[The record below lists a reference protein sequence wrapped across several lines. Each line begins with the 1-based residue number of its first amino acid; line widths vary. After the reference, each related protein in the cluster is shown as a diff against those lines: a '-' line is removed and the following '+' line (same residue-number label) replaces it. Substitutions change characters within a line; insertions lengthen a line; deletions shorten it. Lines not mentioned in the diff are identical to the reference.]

1 MFYGLSKVLKQL
13 LPKQLFYRGLLIVAL
28 PIVILQITISVVFFD
43 SLWIKTNK
51 GMTRALVGEI
61 KTFIDLY
68 TSDGVDKSFIENT
81 FEQYSQIDVIY
92 FNEKEFSDLMNEKWY
107 SPIDRSLRRELK
119 SKNLNYWFD
128 TSRFKN
134 TVNLKIQVQS
144 GYFDFFIPRDRL
156 TSTSVR
162 IFALW
167 ITLPAILIVAIAII
181 FLKNQTRPIKKL
193 AEVSKKFGRG
203 EDIEEFVPSGASE
216 IRQAGFEFEKMRK
229 RILRHLNQRSEM
241 LSGISHDLRTPLT
254 RMKLQISL
262 MKDEKAK
269 SELETD
275 VNEMTSM
282 LDSYVSFV
290 KTESP
295 EPIETIII
303 NELIGDIVKTVE
315 KNGIELTIKEKN
327 TIQTSGR
334 QIQLKRAFNNI
345 IDNSQRYAKKI
356 EIILYTNEKDCVIEF
371 NDDGEGI
378 PKNKYEDVFKPF
390 FTLDPS
396 RNKLKGESGLGLTIT
411 RDIIRSHG
419 GDVKLSES
427 NLGGLQLKVLLPL

>member
-1 MFYGLSKVLKQL
+1 MIKKIIPSTLIGRSIIIIFVPIIIIVLLTSFVFYQTSWSIISKRLTESVAADINVLVKLINSDLSYYAINIANQDFKMKINIISNKQL
-13 LPKQLFYRGLLIVAL
+13 LSSKFSLNSGILSNRLNQSLSNLKKKFDYDLSNLEEGVLIY
-28 PIVILQITISVVFFD
+28 IQIEEDIL
-43 SLWIKTNK
+43 
-51 GMTRALVGEI
+51 EI
-61 KTFIDLY
+61 N
-68 TSDGVDKSFIENT
+68 VDK
-81 FEQYSQIDVIY
+81 
-92 FNEKEFSDLMNEKWY
+92 
-107 SPIDRSLRRELK
+107 
-119 SKNLNYWFD
+119 
-128 TSRFKN
+128 
-134 TVNLKIQVQS
+134 
-144 GYFDFFIPRDRL
+144 DRL
-156 TSTSVR
+156 YSESAFVFLLWM
-162 IFALW
+162 IFAS
-167 ITLPAILIVAIAII
+167 IILFFMSYFLMSRQLRPLKRLAII
-181 FLKNQTRPIKKL
+181 
-193 AEVSKKFGRG
+193 AETFGRG
-203 EDIEEFVPSGASE
+203 LDAPDIKTAGAYE
-216 IRQAGFEFEKMRK
+216 IRQTANAFNQMRTRIK
-229 RILRHLNQRSEM
+229 RFLKQRTEM
-241 LSGISHDLRTPLT
+241 LAGVSHDLRTPLT

-269 SELETD
+269 SELEVD

-315 KNGIELTIKEKN
+315 KNGVELTIKEKN

-378 PKNKYEDVFKPF
+378 PRDKYEDVFKPF